1 MVNIL
6 LDLPLSRTHLFFFSW
21 TAYIICEI
29 LSISHFTPEYFI
41 ICFSRARAGLCDN
54 NSLTTFRN
62 WNMDITPCLKFVYIP
77 ISPGVPQMSFVS
89 FSPGQDLTKG
99 QTLHLVMSVLKVEVS
114 VVQSC
119 PTLRYPMVAR
129 QALLSMEYFQAR
141 ILEWVAI
148 PFSRGSSWPR
158 DWTWFSGIAGRF
170 FTIWDHSILKK

>member
-1 MVNIL
+1 
-6 LDLPLSRTHLFFFSW
+6 
-21 TAYIICEI
+21 
-29 LSISHFTPEYFI
+29 
-41 ICFSRARAGLCDN
+41 
-54 NSLTTFRN
+54 
-62 WNMDITPCLKFVYIP
+62 MDITPCLKFVYIP

-129 QALLSMEYFQAR
+129 QALPSMEYVQAR

-148 PFSRGSSWPR
+148 PFSRGSSPPK
-158 DWTWFSGIAGRF
+158 DQTQVSCTALSFEL
-170 FTIWDHSILKK
+170 HLL